1 VGGLDVSLDSTS
13 PEDESALAYF
23 SFAERERVDAL
34 LIDRDVADAAIIHR
48 LAAKSKH
55 IDFCLKS
62 CASIDDAR
70 QILSEQ
76 TFDIVYVDYWMG
88 DETSLAFIHEFSTM
102 HDVPLVLLTGLDEPD
117 IRRIAFRAGAR
128 GFLSKEE
135 ISTQAIEGVT
145 LTALGA
151 RAQN

>member
-1 VGGLDVSLDSTS
+1 VSLDSAS

-23 SFAERERVDAL
+23 SFAERERVNAL

-55 IDFCLKS
+55 IDFYLKS
-62 CASIDDAR
+62 CPSIDDAR

-76 TFDIVYVDYWMG
+76 SFDIVYVDYWMG
-88 DETSLAFIHEFSTM
+88 DETSLAFIHDFSTM
-102 HDVPLVLLTGLDEPD
+102 NDVPLVLLTALDEPD
-117 IRRIAFRAGAR
+117 ISRIAFRAGAR

-145 LTALGA
+145 LTALRA
-151 RAQN
+151 RAQD